1 MHGIVRTAR
10 PFGAWLPVLLLAA
23 MMALALGVAG
33 CGDTED
39 VESATMTTSAVG
51 VTTTAYGRAES
62 DMSTASAS
70 SPTAA
75 AAPADSAKNGSAR
88 DDAAL
93 AALTTSAGQK
103 VISDAQLDIEVE
115 PDRFEGVFGQAL
127 SLADRY
133 GGYLVGSSSQA
144 AGDEAAMKSGTI
156 SIRVPATSFTRAL
169 ADAAKLGKV
178 RSRQVQ
184 TQDVTEE
191 YVDLKARIAN
201 SKAHVQALLDLLTK
215 AKTVDEILQVQQV
228 LTGAQQQLEELEG
241 RMRYL
246 DEHTGYS
253 TITLTIYETGA
264 TVIAPSSGWG
274 FTQALKDALH
284 NVVRAV
290 NAIMRGLGI
299 LIPVLIVL
307 AIIAYIIHRIW
318 RFAVRR
324 RQEHETRRHHP
335 YVEGGHPPAGRSGPT
350 DRAESAPPVATAATE
365 APTVDDPSPDKTGT
379 GT

>member
-1 MHGIVRTAR
+1 MHGVVRTVR
-10 PFGAWLPVLLLAA
+10 PFGVWSLVLLLAV
-23 MMALALGVAG
+23 MVALALGVTG
-33 CGDTED
+33 CGDIED
-39 VESATMTTSAVG
+39 VEPVTMTTAAAE

-62 DMSTASAS
+62 GMSTASAS

-75 AAPADSAKNGSAR
+75 AVPADSAKNGGAR

-93 AALTTSAGQK
+93 AALATSAGQK
-103 VISDAQLDIEVE
+103 VISDAQLEIEVE
-115 PDRFEGVFGQAL
+115 PGKFEGVFGQAL
-127 SLADRY
+127 SLADRH

-144 AGDEAAMKSGTI
+144 AGDEVAMKSGTI
-156 SIRVPATSFTRAL
+156 TIRIPATSFTRAL

-178 RSRQVQ
+178 RNRQIQ

-201 SKAHVQALLDLLTK
+201 SKAHVQALLALLAK
-215 AKTVDEILQVQQV
+215 AKTVDEILRVQQV

-253 TITLTIYETGA
+253 TITLTVYETGA
-264 TVIAPSSGWG
+264 TVVTPSGEWG
-274 FTQALKDALH
+274 FIQALKDALH

-318 RFAVRR
+318 RFVVRR
-324 RQEHETRRHHP
+324 RREHEVRRHHP
-335 YVEGGHPPAGRSGPT
+335 YVEGEHPPAGRPEPT
-350 DRAESAPPVATAATE
+350 DRAESAPPVVTAAAE
-365 APTVDDPSPDKTGT
+365 APTVDNSPPDKTGT